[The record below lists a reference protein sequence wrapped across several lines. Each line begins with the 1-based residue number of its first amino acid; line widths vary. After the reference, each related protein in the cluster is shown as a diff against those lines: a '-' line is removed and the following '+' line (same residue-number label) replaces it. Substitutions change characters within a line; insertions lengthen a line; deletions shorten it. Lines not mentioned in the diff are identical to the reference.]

1 MTKYTVT
8 WVKSAQN
15 ELATIWTQATVKQAV
30 ADAADAIDR
39 ELSTDASTKGQPAT
53 AGLWSF
59 EIDPLQVLF
68 SVSEP
73 DRLVPVLRV
82 ARYTPTAAI
91 TNGQVPP

>member
-15 ELATIWTQATVKQAV
+15 ELATIWTQATDKQAV

-39 ELSTDASTKGQPAT
+39 ELSTDAPTKGQPAT
-53 AGLWSF
+53 GGLRSF

-73 DRLVPVLRV
+73 DRLVTVLRV
-82 ARYTPTAAI
+82 ARYTPTAVI
-91 TNGQVPP
+91 SNGQVPP